1 MKAIAASSKSMWI
14 LINGMS
20 KGLKKRSVSLHG
32 HQTSIALEP
41 EFWAVIDMA
50 VKEEGCSFAAFIAR
64 LDDARIKRQSPH
76 GLAATLRLYA
86 LSWVHNTKQS

>member
-1 MKAIAASSKSMWI
+1 
-14 LINGMS
+14 MS

-41 EFWAVIDMA
+41 EFWAVIDDA
-50 VKEEGCSFAAFIAR
+50 ISEKGYSLAAFIAA
-64 LDDARIKRQSPH
+64 LDDERITSKSPH

-86 LSWVHNTKQS
+86 LEYVQGAQK